1 MEVATKF
8 QKYVLKKMERS
19 STHSS
24 SWRQIF
30 FIINITKLQK
40 PKLTIYNYSTELSRY
55 SKTKLNSQQ
64 QVVLVNSNK

>member
-8 QKYVLKKMERS
+8 QKYVLRKIKRS

-24 SWRQIF
+24 SWRQTF

-40 PKLTIYNYSTELSRY
+40 PILTIYNYLIELSTY

-64 QVVLVNSNK
+64 QVVLVNSNN